1 METLRVKVEKVSI
14 DLAVVG
20 EAQAALVER
29 SAREKRRVVDH
40 HVRVKAC
47 V

>member
-29 SAREKRRVVDH
+29 SMRARSGELLIIMYG
-40 HVRVKAC
+40 
-47 V
+47 